1 MCSCCTAD
9 PRTRISQSLCGAE
22 SAQSAFILAL
32 GEALGLFWD
41 RESGHLSSVA
51 RTPMHVEK
59 LLRKKP
65 ICIMLSCFV
74 VLENGQAV
82 TNPEKSVDAL

>member
-65 ICIMLSCFV
+65 IRIMLSCYGDLVEFSV
-74 VLENGQAV
+74 VL
-82 TNPEKSVDAL
+82 